1 MKKETVRDPF
11 TGLDR
16 MMRKTAQESCPDQ
29 ILVGTVLSVRPL
41 RIRADGLDLDLS
53 DLYLAAHLS
62 AGWRES
68 LTGLAWPVT
77 ANLPE
82 RDFSGT
88 CFCKMG
94 TGTCRVT
101 RPQEEVKGETAEQAA
116 VTHGSALQPQ
126 DLVLLLRSGD
136 GQTYFMVDKL
146 VRVYQASEEGGAGV

>member
-1 MKKETVRDPF
+1 MNKETVRDPF

-16 MMRKTAQESCPDQ
+16 MMRKTARASCPDQ

-41 RIRADGLDLDLS
+41 RVRADGLDLDLS
-53 DLYLAAHLS
+53 DLYLSEHLS

-68 LTGLAWPVT
+68 LTGLSWPVRT
-77 ANLPE
+77 DLPE
-82 RDFSGT
+82 KDFFGLCSCQAGSGT
-88 CFCKMG
+88 CY
-94 TGTCRVT
+94 VT
-101 RPQEEVKGETAEQAA
+101 RYPETVSGETEERAA

-136 GQTYFMVDKL
+136 GQTYFLVDKL